1 MIEHLRLQNF
11 RGFEDHRL
19 PMGPMTVVVGQ
30 NNAGKTTIVEALR
43 LLSMVTLRYRNL
55 TYGRTPRDTDLPRR
69 YIGVSPSLKNMEI
82 SFKTIFNHYADPP
95 GIITAVFA
103 SGESITIYVLSKG
116 RIHAVIR
123 KSSGKILSSRQ
134 QAAEVELPSVRI
146 MPQVAPLLRE
156 EAILSDD
163 YVKATISSRLAP
175 LHFRN
180 QLRVRYDLFPDF
192 KRVVEQTW
200 PGVQIREFIGR
211 NRLPGEELHLEIRN
225 EGFVAEA
232 AEMGHGLQMWLQT
245 MWFITLAG
253 QTPTVILDEPDVYM
267 HADLQRR
274 IIRFLRNRHEQ
285 TIITTHSVEIMS
297 EVQPDEILIVDKR
310 KPESC
315 FADSVPTVQ
324 AAIERC
330 GSVHNLHLTRLL
342 SANRLIL
349 VEGKDL
355 KLIKEF
361 QDTMY
366 PQTSVPFQSLPNMS
380 IGGWG
385 GWKLAVGTSM
395 GFHNAL
401 GQRIRT
407 YCLLDSDYH
416 DEAEIYE
423 RYQEAQQRDV
433 QLHVWRRKEIENY
446 LLVPTA
452 IARFIA
458 SRVPKRVTPPTPEEI
473 DSCIASF
480 ADELEDQI
488 LDAIATEF
496 WVNNRSSGQTGA
508 NRSARKRIRAVREE
522 CGTIAPLASG
532 KQLLGLVS
540 DWSNTEFG
548 VPVSAASIARGMTL
562 GEINTEVADVIR
574 AIEKGSPFKPRPT
587 TPCTPTE

>member
-1 MIEHLRLQNF
+1 
-11 RGFEDHRL
+11 
-19 PMGPMTVVVGQ
+19 
-30 NNAGKTTIVEALR
+30 
-43 LLSMVTLRYRNL
+43 
-55 TYGRTPRDTDLPRR
+55 
-69 YIGVSPSLKNMEI
+69 
-82 SFKTIFNHYADPP
+82 
-95 GIITAVFA
+95 
-103 SGESITIYVLSKG
+103 VLAEG

-123 KSSGKILSSRQ
+123 NASGEIISNRQ
-134 QAAEVELPSVRI
+134 QAEEVDLPAVRI

-156 EAILSDD
+156 ETILSDD
-163 YVKATISSRLAP
+163 YIKATMSSRLAP

-180 QLRVRYDLFPDF
+180 QLRVKYDLFPDF
-192 KRVVEQTW
+192 KRAVEQTW

-225 EGFVAEA
+225 EDFVAEA

-315 FADSVPTVQ
+315 FANFVPSVQ
-324 AAIERC
+324 AAIERF

-342 SANRLIL
+342 GANRMIL

-361 QDTMY
+361 QDTMF

-401 GQRIRT
+401 GQNIRT

-416 DEAEIYE
+416 DEAEIYA
-423 RYQEAQQRDV
+423 RYQEAEHRNV

-446 LLVPTA
+446 LLVPSA

-473 DSCIASF
+473 ALRIASF

-496 WVNNRSSGQTGA
+496 WANNRSSGQSGA
-508 NRSARKRIRAVREE
+508 NRAARTRIREVREE
-522 CGTIAPLASG
+522 CGSIAPLASG
-532 KQLLGLVS
+532 KQLLGLIS

-548 VPVSAASIARGMTL
+548 VPMSAANIARGMTSS
-562 GEINTEVADVIR
+562 EIDPEVGSVVRSIEQGNPFR
-574 AIEKGSPFKPRPT
+574 ARPT
-587 TPCTPTE
+587 TPCTPTK